1 MTHIEPVVG
10 DWYKRPGG
18 HLFEVVAV
26 DTEDGT
32 IEVQHFDGTVEEI
45 ETESWEEIV
54 LEAAHPPEDYSGS
67 VDIEREDVRLET
79 DEVYDNNVDH
89 LQFVDRAE

>member
-1 MTHIEPVVG
+1 MTHIDPVVG

-26 DTEDGT
+26 DHDDGT

-45 ETESWEEIV
+45 DTESWEETI
-54 LEAAHPPEDYSGS
+54 LETAQPPEDYSGS
-67 VDIEREDVRLET
+67 VDIDPEDYRQER
-79 DEVYDNNVDH
+79 DEVHDTHLDH